1 MLSDIPA
8 LLRLLGDATRLR
20 LLRVLSREPLN
31 VSELTAVL
39 GVAQS
44 GVSRHLG
51 LLRDAGLVTEER
63 SGPYTRYHLAAPKPD
78 LRPVLRSARAES
90 RAGAAYEGA
99 NGTDGKL
106 WAWLTETFERAT
118 PATKADDA
126 RLAEVRRVRKES
138 FADPGRH
145 GDERRQLVPGRS
157 WAAWARALGL
167 LLPALDV
174 ADLGCGEGYLTLESA
189 RWARHVTAVDRSRE
203 VLARG
208 KELAARRKLSNITW
222 KRGDLE
228 AVPLPDRSV
237 DLALLSQ
244 ALHHAAQPA
253 RALAEAHRILRP
265 GGRVLV
271 LDLRQHEEAW
281 VRSKLGDKWLGFS
294 DAALTALL
302 RDAGFARVKLQVGAS
317 ARSGDPF
324 TVLVAAG
331 TRPAARASERASRVS
346 RASGVGIVGP
356 RERARKGGAAG
367 TKSPRPRA
375 ARA

>member
-1 MLSDIPA
+1 MTDAPA
-8 LLRLLGDATRLR
+8 LLRLLGDDTRLR
-20 LLRVLSREPLN
+20 LLRVLSLEPLN

-63 SGPYTRYHLAAPKPD
+63 SGAYTRYHLAAPKPAFANASAGSPEPWRR
-78 LRPVLRSARAES
+78 RPGV
-90 RAGAAYEGA
+90 AYEG
-99 NGTDGKL
+99 NGTDGNL
-106 WAWLTETFERAT
+106 WAWLTGTFDRAT

-138 FADPGRH
+138 FADLGRH

-167 LLPALDV
+167 LLPELDV

-203 VLARG
+203 VLVRG
-208 KELAARRKLSNITW
+208 KELAARRKLTNITW
-222 KRGDLE
+222 KRGDIE
-228 AVPLPDRSV
+228 DVPLPDRSV

-244 ALHHAAQPA
+244 ALHHAAEPA
-253 RALAEAHRILRP
+253 RALTEAHRVLRP
-265 GGRVLV
+265 GGRVVV

-281 VRSKLGDKWLGFS
+281 VRSKLGDRWLGFS
-294 DAALTALL
+294 DAALRSLL
-302 RDAGFARVKLQVGAS
+302 RDAGFERVKLQVGAR

-331 TRPAARASERASRVS
+331 T
-346 RASGVGIVGP
+346 
-356 RERARKGGAAG
+356 
-367 TKSPRPRA
+367 KSPRTRA
-375 ARA
+375 ART

>member
-1 MLSDIPA
+1 MDVTDPSA
-8 LLRLLGDATRLR
+8 LFRLLGDDTRLR

-51 LLRDAGLVTEER
+51 LLRDAGLVSEER
-63 SGPYTRYHLAAPKPD
+63 SGAYTRYHLAA
-78 LRPVLRSARAES
+78 AELGTN
-90 RAGAAYEGA
+90 GA
-99 NGTDGKL
+99 DGKL
-106 WAWLTETFERAT
+106 WAWLTGTFDRAT

-167 LLPALDV
+167 LLPELDV

-203 VLARG
+203 VLVRG
-208 KELAARRKLSNITW
+208 KELAARRKLTNITW
-222 KRGDLE
+222 KRGDIE
-228 AVPLPDRSV
+228 DVPLPDRSV

-244 ALHHAAQPA
+244 ALHHAAEPA
-253 RALAEAHRILRP
+253 RALTEAHRVLRP
-265 GGRVLV
+265 GGRVVV

-281 VRSKLGDKWLGFS
+281 VRSKLGDRWLGFS
-294 DAALTALL
+294 DAALRSLL
-302 RDAGFARVKLQVGAS
+302 RDAGFERVKLQVGAR

-331 TRPAARASERASRVS
+331 TRPATRDKAVRR
-346 RASGVGIVGP
+346 
-356 RERARKGGAAG
+356 
-367 TKSPRPRA
+367 
-375 ARA
+375 